1 MCLTYLKFL
10 YQSTNQH
17 GVHSPFVFS
26 LLTKG
31 IYSKDKKWK
40 QCSKKESFIP
50 RIIDYF
56 KPQSVWLCR
65 ETEQKLPPFIKVEK
79 NDSEVLSKVD
89 LIWIG
94 TPCDNRMYQLHNLID
109 AMHNDSILLVDKSEQ
124 TKELKKLWQNIVKD
138 DGFVVTIDFYYYGL
152 AFIRRE
158 QVKQH
163 FILRM

>member
-1 MCLTYLKFL
+1 MCLKYLKFL

-31 IYSKDKKWK
+31 IYSKDKKWN
-40 QCSKKESFIP
+40 QCNKKENFIP

-56 KPQSVWLCR
+56 KPQSVWLCKKL
-65 ETEQKLPPFIKVEK
+65 EQKLPLSIKVEK
-79 NDSEVLSKVD
+79 NDSKILNKVD

-94 TPCDNRMYQLHNLID
+94 IPCNDTVSQLQNLID
-109 AMHNDSILLVDKSEQ
+109 AMHNDSVLLVDKSEQ

-138 DGFVVTIDFYYYGL
+138 ARFTVTIDFYYYGL

-163 FILRM
+163 FTLRM